1 MPTVSAVAAVTL
13 PLADEEDADVSL
25 FLLGRNLAKL
35 SLAYRIFRVVIFP
48 GVILLFAVGWVLYVT
63 GKKYEKPPSPA
74 PVRTDLNTPN
84 TLFETPDETN
94 LSVQ

>member
-1 MPTVSAVAAVTL
+1 M
-13 PLADEEDADVSL
+13 
-25 FLLGRNLAKL
+25 
-35 SLAYRIFRVVIFP
+35 FP
-48 GVILLFAVGWVLYVT
+48 GVILVFAVGWMLYIT